1 MPILLTISIWMWN
14 VLKKETK
21 YIEKQKKNLEKNGKK
36 SYMLYVMLNCE
47 NAIQFILNCFS
58 SFKRHNKKCSLI
70 CLLCYYVS

>member
-36 SYMLYVMLNCE
+36 SYMLYVKLWKRYSVYSE
-47 NAIQFILNCFS
+47 LFFIFQTTQ
-58 SFKRHNKKCSLI
+58 
-70 CLLCYYVS
+70 